1 MAVTNLTSVT
11 AEQLLL
17 RDCVMRCAWYLDR
30 GDSQGFAA
38 CFTPD
43 GAVVLRDGK
52 RYEGTAGIRRF
63 VAEAGRTPGF
73 RGRQHHVQP
82 MFVENSPDG
91 PVVVSYF
98 QVLQAKV
105 GEAPAIVSMGYY
117 RDLVHEREGR
127 WLIKQRNLYRW
138 NSEQAPRAGDVS
150 VKASH
155 NPMLSDRG
163 QQSAQPSIAD
173 RLEMERLMVEYAAAL
188 DTGDLARM
196 AEAFESD
203 GELIS
208 SSLGKLIGPAGL
220 RRFLANN
227 TKDPAFA
234 GRQHR
239 IFPLV
244 FEQVGEGWRAYAYWK
259 VETWTLGK
267 PATVLALGYY
277 EDLFSKR
284 SGRWKLA
291 SKAIRRWNN
300 EAAPMAPT
308 WPESE

>member
-1 MAVTNLTSVT
+1 MT
-11 AEQLLL
+11 APGTVEQLLL
-17 RDCVMRCAWYLDR
+17 RDCVMRCAWHLDR
-30 GDSQGFAA
+30 GDSKGFAA

-43 GAVVLRDGK
+43 GEVVLRDGK
-52 RYEGTAGIRRF
+52 RFKGTAGVRAF
-63 VAEAGRTPGF
+63 VAEAGRSPGF

-91 PVVVSYF
+91 PVVVSYY
-98 QVLQAKV
+98 QVLQSRV
-105 GEAPAIVSMGYY
+105 GEAPVIASMGYY
-117 RDLVHEREGR
+117 RDLVQVRDGQL
-127 WLIKQRNLYRW
+127 LIKQRALHRW
-138 NSEQAPRAGDVS
+138 NSQLAPDAG
-150 VKASH
+150 KAAIGSPH
-155 NPMLSDRG
+155 TLNLVERV
-163 QQSAQPSIAD
+163 QRSARPSIAD
-173 RLEMERLMVEYAAAL
+173 RLEMERLMVEYATAL

-196 AEAFESD
+196 SEAFESD

-220 RRFLANN
+220 RRFLAQN
-227 TKDPAFA
+227 TKDPEFA

-239 IFPLV
+239 IFPLL
-244 FEQVGEGWRAYAYWK
+244 FEAEGEGWRAYSYWK
-259 VETWTLGK
+259 VESWTLGK
-267 PATVLALGYY
+267 PPAVLAIGYY

-300 EAAPMAPT
+300 EVAPMAAT